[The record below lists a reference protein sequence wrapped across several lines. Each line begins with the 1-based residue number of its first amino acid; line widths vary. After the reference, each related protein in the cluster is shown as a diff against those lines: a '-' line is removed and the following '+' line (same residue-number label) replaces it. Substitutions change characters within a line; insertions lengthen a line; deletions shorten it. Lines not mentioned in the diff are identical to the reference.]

1 MEANNV
7 LPENINQLV
16 SFTLADEEFSF
27 PINAVKEIV
36 RLPKITP
43 VPGVSESVKGI
54 INLRGSILPL
64 IDLRKRLKL
73 DDARHSETTRVIV
86 IRHGEVNTGM
96 IVDKVN
102 EVLHVE
108 KEQIESPPADLES
121 SRTSG
126 LRGLARLNDGRR
138 VVMILSEDKLLPGVD
153 ARSQGIAGPGL
164 TTSKATLKKE
174 ELKAEDE
181 RLLIVFKLA
190 NEEFAVNIT
199 EVREIVRVGNIVHVP
214 QAPDFVLG
222 IMPLRNEL
230 LPVIDLRLRFGMTPD
245 DDKTTASEEAE
256 IEVQNNETD
265 ARRILVADIGGVTT
279 GLMVNAV
286 SEVIRVSQR
295 DVDPAPET
303 IDPEKSKFIQGVGKL
318 DNGGRLLMLLDLVRL
333 LSSEEKEMITNV
345 AEKQQEKGENSM
357 NRKKEL
363 VDERQLVCFSI
374 ANEEYGI
381 EIMQVREIIRI
392 DVITE
397 VPGAPSYVSGIV
409 NLRGDVLPVIDLRC
423 RFGRKTGQHS
433 EQNRILVV
441 DIGDQRAGFI
451 VDSVSEV
458 ISIPESSIETA
469 PQILSDNVSSRYVN
483 GIGKM
488 DEGKRT
494 IILVNTD
501 ALLEREEIE
510 ALPGDD
516 SLNSK
521 ANVKAEKSVES
532 AGTQFERDKKTG
544 ELMSLTK
551 ADLLTRARELKI
563 NVDAKMTKKQI
574 AGLLVEQ
581 GAIG

>member
-1 MEANNV
+1 MDANNV
-7 LPENINQLV
+7 LPENINQLI

-27 PINAVKEIV
+27 PINVVKEIV

-43 VPGVSESVKGI
+43 VPGTPESVKGI

-64 IDLRKRLKL
+64 IDLRKRFKL
-73 DDARHSETTRVIV
+73 DDVQYSENTRVVV
-86 IRHGEVNTGM
+86 IRRQEISTGM

-126 LRGLARLNDGRR
+126 LCGLARINDGRR
-138 VVMILSEDKLLPGVD
+138 VVMILSEDKLLPSVD
-153 ARSQGIAGPGL
+153 ARSQNIAGH
-164 TTSKATLKKE
+164 TTSTVTQKE
-174 ELKAEDE
+174 EIKAEDE
-181 RLLIVFKLA
+181 RLLVIFRLA

-199 EVREIVRVGNIVHVP
+199 EVREIVRVGDIVHVP

-222 IMPLRNEL
+222 VMPLRNVL
-230 LPVIDLRLRFGMTPD
+230 LPVIDLRLRFGMMPD
-245 DDKTTASEEAE
+245 ADKTTAAEEAE

-286 SEVIRVSQR
+286 SEVLRVPQR
-295 DVDPAPET
+295 DVDPAPEA
-303 IDPEKSKFIQGVGKL
+303 IDPDKAKYIQGVGKL
-318 DNGGRLLMLLDLVRL
+318 DNGNRLLMLLDLVRL
-333 LSSEEKEMITNV
+333 LSREEKEIITNV
-345 AEKQQEKGENSM
+345 AEKKQEKGENSM
-357 NRKKEL
+357 IRKKDL
-363 VDERQLVCFSI
+363 VDERQLVCFRI
-374 ANEEYGI
+374 ADEEYGI
-381 EIMQVREIIRI
+381 EIMQVREIIRL

-409 NLRGDVLPVIDLRC
+409 NLRGNVLPVIDLRR

-441 DIGDQRAGFI
+441 DIGDKKAGII

-458 ISIPESSIETA
+458 MCIPESSIEPA
-469 PQILSDNVSSRYVN
+469 PQILNDSVSSRYVN

-501 ALLEREEIE
+501 VLLEQEEIE
-510 ALPGDD
+510 TLPGDD

-521 ANVKAEKSVES
+521 ANVKAEKTVES
-532 AGTQFERDKKTG
+532 AERQFERDKKKG
-544 ELMSLTK
+544 GLMSLKK
-551 ADLLTRARELKI
+551 AELLTRARELKM
-563 NVDAKMTKKQI
+563 NVDAKMTKEQI

-581 GAIG
+581 EAIGC